1 MKSENENVIGN
12 RMKEL
17 RGATSQHQAAAGVG
31 IKAANW
37 NVYEKGQSLPGARVI
52 IKLCQYY
59 GVSADWLLG
68 LADVRDVAQI
78 TTSTQAQES
87 LGRSPVCG
95 VALTPQSDPD
105 LVAEIRALK
114 ARVAALESQP
124 TFACG

>member
-17 RGATSQHQAAAGVG
+17 RGSISQHQTAAGVG

-52 IKLCQYY
+52 IKICQYY

-68 LADVRDVAQI
+68 LADVRAPFA
-78 TTSTQAQES
+78 TTAPPLPQKIVSPTSSPSNQADIDF
-87 LGRSPVCG
+87 L
-95 VALTPQSDPD
+95 
-105 LVAEIRALK
+105 AEIRALK
-114 ARVAALESQP
+114 ARIAALESQP

>member
-17 RGATSQHQAAAGVG
+17 RGSISQHQAAAGVG

-52 IKLCQYY
+52 IKICQYY

-68 LADVRDVAQI
+68 LADVRTAAQI
-78 TTSTQAQES
+78 VTPTQAEES
-87 LGRSPVCG
+87 VSRSP
-95 VALTPQSDPD
+95 SDPD
-105 LVAEIRALK
+105 LLAEIRALK